1 MAKLSGGRML
11 AKLNREN
18 PNLGALFARI
28 IDSHNH
34 MAEQLGVAPVGQ
46 NVAPPSPNA
55 VDVTVTGE
63 QAHVRITDNSAT
75 NRART
80 YFTEVHSDPSFSKP
94 LVVKSS
100 SASRSLEPITLP
112 TFDSGG
118 LMKAYYIRTY
128 SQDPGSPPS
137 KPVDYP
143 TYVTL
148 DGATQ
153 GDVPSAQG
161 SGTSTPTQSAQGFG
175 VAPTRPATGPK
186 RAV

>member
-1 MAKLSGGRML
+1 ML
-11 AKLNREN
+11 AKINRQN
-18 PNLGALFARI
+18 PEMGALISRM
-28 IDSHNH
+28 IDSINH
-34 MAEQLGVAPVGQ
+34 MGSQAGISPVGQ
-46 NVAPPSPNA
+46 NSAPPPPNA

-63 QAHVRITDNSAT
+63 QAHIRITDNNQT

-80 YFTEVHSDPSFSKP
+80 YFTEIHSDQSFSRP

-112 TFDSGG
+112 TYDATGM
-118 LMKAYYIRTY
+118 MKAYYVRTY

-148 DGATQ
+148 DGSTQ
-153 GDVPSAQG
+153 GDVPAAQG
-161 SGTSTPTQSAQGFG
+161 SGTSTATQSAQGFG
-175 VAPTRPATGPK
+175 TSPTRPSTGPK
-186 RAV
+186 RKV